1 MGQTARDDNKSKKGC
16 WYTFTSTVWGLWST
30 REMRHVDKADK
41 PTYARTTLRELVVYC
56 LFIVLLCV
64 MTFGMTSPMQ
74 YYYADI
80 ISGLFIKGKNVTT
93 IDKFWSFMEKEFLDN
108 LYFEYKYRGGDARN
122 FHCPGGDDVVGPCP
136 VANEDRNVLYENRLL
151 GVPRLR
157 QIRVRNDTCV
167 IHPSLHRLVTK
178 ACYGDYAEGH
188 EDRDRFNA
196 SSIVLNHT
204 TLTA

>member
-1 MGQTARDDNKSKKGC
+1 MSVNKDEGKKGC
-16 WYTFTSTVWGLWST
+16 WNTFTSTVWGLWST

-80 ISGLFIKGKNVTT
+80 ISGLFAKGKNVTT
-93 IDKFWSFMEKEFLDN
+93 IDKFWTFMENEFLDN
-108 LYFEYKYRGGDARN
+108 LYFEYTYRGGDARN
-122 FHCPGGDDVVGPCP
+122 FHCPGGNDVVGPCP
-136 VANEDRNVLYENRLL
+136 VANDDRNVLYENRLL

-157 QIRVRNDTCV
+157 QMRIKNNTCL
-167 IHPSLHRLVTK
+167 IHPSLQRIVTK
-178 ACYGDYAEGH
+178 ACYGHYDE
-188 EDRDRFNA
+188 EDEDKMPFN
-196 SSIVLNHT
+196 SSSLSLNHSNFE
-204 TLTA
+204 A